1 MLGNAY
7 TSVINGIDAVSVKVE
22 ADISAGFPCFDITG
36 NLGVAVRESRE
47 RVRMAI
53 KNSGIR
59 IVPARMIVNISPAD
73 LRKEG
78 THYDLAVAVAV
89 LQAAGIIRQ
98 NLCENIMFIGELGL
112 NGELRPVRGV
122 LPMVINWCKGGRQMV
137 VLPRENAMEA
147 SYVKEAK
154 IIPAS
159 TLNEVIECIKG
170 NFTEVPFE
178 NAKPL
183 QSTEYGMDFAD
194 IHGQLSL
201 KRAIMVA
208 AASMHNMLMIGPPG
222 AGKTMAAE
230 RIPAILPPMTY
241 EQQLEL
247 SGIYSVAGMLKDG
260 VSFVDK
266 RCFRAPHHCIT
277 PQAMAGGGNGLMPGE
292 VSLACHGVLF
302 MDEFNLFSTK
312 TVEVLRQPMESGH
325 ILIDRVNGK
334 VEYPAD
340 FMLVAAMNP
349 CKCGYYPDRN
359 KCSCTP
365 AQVRAYFGRLSRPLL
380 DRIDVCVQ
388 VPRIKYEDMVY
399 DGKDLYTNEYMRSTV
414 ERVFNIQKER
424 FADEKYS
431 LNSSIPAADV
441 SRYCILDR
449 EAENLMNSIYDS
461 CDLSARGYHKLLKV
475 ARTIADIDGSEYI
488 MAEHICEASGYR
500 MV

>member
-1 MLGNAY
+1 
-7 TSVINGIDAVSVKVE
+7 
-22 ADISAGFPCFDITG
+22 
-36 NLGVAVRESRE
+36 
-47 RVRMAI
+47 
-53 KNSGIR
+53 
-59 IVPARMIVNISPAD
+59 
-73 LRKEG
+73 
-78 THYDLAVAVAV
+78 
-89 LQAAGIIRQ
+89 
-98 NLCENIMFIGELGL
+98 
-112 NGELRPVRGV
+112 
-122 LPMVINWCKGGRQMV
+122 
-137 VLPRENAMEA
+137 
-147 SYVKEAK
+147 
-154 IIPAS
+154 
-159 TLNEVIECIKG
+159 
-170 NFTEVPFE
+170 
-178 NAKPL
+178 
-183 QSTEYGMDFAD
+183 
-194 IHGQLSL
+194 
-201 KRAIMVA
+201 
-208 AASMHNMLMIGPPG
+208 
-222 AGKTMAAE
+222 
-230 RIPAILPPMTY
+230 
-241 EQQLEL
+241 
-247 SGIYSVAGMLKDG
+247 
-260 VSFVDK
+260 
-266 RCFRAPHHCIT
+266 
-277 PQAMAGGGNGLMPGE
+277 MPGE